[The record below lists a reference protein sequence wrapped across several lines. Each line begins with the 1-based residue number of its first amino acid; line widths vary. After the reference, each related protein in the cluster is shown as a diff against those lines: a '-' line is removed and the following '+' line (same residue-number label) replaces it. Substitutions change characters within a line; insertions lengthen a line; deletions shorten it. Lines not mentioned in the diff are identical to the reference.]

1 MDTNSDPNVTL
12 APVTTI
18 LTPAERVRVDAAGEG
33 VYTAFHRDS
42 IDDVIRDLKER
53 RASAVLVS
61 VTRCSPRDAT
71 RVALLVR
78 EFPRVPTVALL
89 TELETSVPSAMLT
102 LGRSGVQTLVD
113 VREPTGWRQLRDVLL
128 GDQSRDI
135 NRLALAQLSTD
146 LTGAHPDCWRFF
158 EALFQMPK
166 AIATV
171 RALARHL
178 GVVPST
184 LMSRFFR
191 AKLPAPKRYLATSR
205 LVRAAQLF
213 ENPGLSVANVA
224 NRLDYSSPQSF
235 GRHVRGLLRM
245 TAVEFRHTYDGEGML
260 QRFRDE
266 LVLPHRAKLR
276 GFAPLS
282 TALNRPS
289 ERQGLLDT
297 FSVLSRR

>member
-1 MDTNSDPNVTL
+1 MDTHADPNVTL
-12 APVTTI
+12 PPVTTI

-61 VTRCSPRDAT
+61 VTRCNPRDAT

-89 TELETSVPSAMLT
+89 SELETSVPSAMLT

-113 VREPTGWRQLRDVLL
+113 VREPAGWRQLRDVLL

-146 LTGAHPDCWRFF
+146 LAGVHPDCWRFF
-158 EALFQMPK
+158 EALFQMPRS
-166 AIATV
+166 IATV

-178 GVVPST
+178 EVVPST

-191 AKLPAPKRYLATSR
+191 AKLPAPKRYLAMSR

-213 ENPGLSVANVA
+213 ENSGLSVANVA

-266 LVLPHRAKLR
+266 LVLPHRVTLR
-276 GFAPLS
+276 MLAPLS
-282 TALNRPS
+282 VRLSRPN
-289 ERQGLLDT
+289 ERQPIHET
-297 FSVLSRR
+297 YSVLSRH